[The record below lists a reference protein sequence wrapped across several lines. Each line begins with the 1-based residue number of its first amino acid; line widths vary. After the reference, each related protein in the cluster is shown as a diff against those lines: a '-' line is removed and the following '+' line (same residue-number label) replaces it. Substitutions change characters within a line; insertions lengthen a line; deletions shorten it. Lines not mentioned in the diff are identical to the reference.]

1 MAVFVDVN
9 NMSKASVTDQAVK
22 NFLPAWRH
30 RENEWLTYKQLV
42 EWAEKK
48 GISERSVIRYLS
60 ALTQTKIIEKSET
73 SYKRTLYK
81 PYPKMWE
88 ALVTMRVKLVNEQE
102 EYFCDDLKDIV
113 SKQFEKTMTWYG
125 EEGKSKNFNVPLTKN
140 SLKQLKILMANLSN
154 SLKITLTDH
163 YIDRG
168 IDPHAIYD
176 ILANNLTQLTSD
188 QMALWSFIAIT
199 PGAAEEFSRQIDK
212 CLKSH

>member
-88 ALVTMRVKLVNEQE
+88 TLVTMRTKLVNEQE
-102 EYFCDDLKDIV
+102 EYFCDDVKDIITN
-113 SKQFEKTMTWYG
+113 QFEKTIAWY
-125 EEGKSKNFNVPLTKN
+125 EEYGKNKNPYAKLAEDDR
-140 SLKQLKILMANLSN
+140 KQLKTLTAKLLND
-154 SLKITLTDH
+154 LKITLAGNYLNPD
-163 YIDRG
+163 

-176 ILANNLTQLTSD
+176 LLANNLTELISD
-188 QMALWSFIAIT
+188 QMALWSFIAVT
-199 PGAAEEFSRQIDK
+199 PRAAEEFRKQMDEF
-212 CLKSH
+212 LKH